1 MPTGVNARG
10 YLRRLAT
17 VLVCL
22 GLLALAGERAEA
34 HELAVDHVA
43 LWPDRAAGQLRGQ
56 VSFDP
61 ELTRDLDAPTDR
73 TLAERQV
80 QGFLQQNL
88 AILLNDRECQASY
101 RVRELYTRGGAVPGD
116 IVMLSCQLPP
126 KLERVAVRLGPAF
139 GTLVVTLSGF
149 GTDSG
154 PRSVLVQGGSTSP
167 MYYVEQ
173 AATPAWRLGG
183 AEQFAAPHASA
194 SASASAPT
202 QPVTSP
208 PTSAPPEPRGFAPQ
222 SPLEVVG
229 RYVGV
234 GFRHI
239 LPLGWDHVFFVIGL
253 ALGRLRQLRR
263 LLLELSCFTLA
274 HTLTL
279 GIGALGV
286 SLIPGAVVEPLIALS
301 IVCMGGFNLF
311 PTPPNAPRLA
321 LVFAFGLIHGQGFAG
336 ALLGSSLNTDGL
348 VAALLGFNLG
358 VELGQ
363 AAVVL
368 ALWAL
373 LRLVPARFERRG
385 VVTPLSLVTIA
396 VGSYFVFERV
406 LGS

>member
-1 MPTGVNARG
+1 M
-10 YLRRLAT
+10 RRLAA
-17 VLVCL
+17 VLVCS
-22 GLLALAGERAEA
+22 GLLALARGRAAA
-34 HELAVDHVA
+34 HELAVDRVA

-61 ELTRDLDAPTDR
+61 ELTRDLDATTGR
-73 TLAERQV
+73 TLAERRV
-80 QGFLQQNL
+80 QEFLQQNL
-88 AILLNDRECQASY
+88 AIMLNDRVCTTSY
-101 RVRELYTRGGAVPGD
+101 QVRELYTRGGAVPGD
-116 IVMLSCQLPP
+116 IVMLSCPLPAA
-126 KLERVAVRLGPAF
+126 LERVAVRVGPAL
-139 GTLVVTLSGF
+139 GRLVVTLSGF
-149 GTDSG
+149 GADPA

-167 MYYVEQ
+167 TYFVDQ
-173 AATPAWRLGG
+173 AASPTWQAGG
-183 AEQFAAPHASA
+183 AERFATPPASA
-194 SASASAPT
+194 NAPT
-202 QPVTSP
+202 QPAPSP
-208 PTSAPPEPRGFAPQ
+208 TTSAAPKPQGFAPE
-222 SPLEVVG
+222 SPIEVVG

-253 ALGRLRQLRR
+253 TLGRARQLRR
-263 LLLELSCFTLA
+263 LLLELTCFTLA

-279 GIGALGV
+279 GLGALGV
-286 SLIPGAVVEPLIALS
+286 SLIPSSVVEPLIALS

-311 PTPPNAPRLA
+311 PTPPNTPRLA

-336 ALLGSSLNTDGL
+336 ALLGAFLKTDAL

-363 AAVVL
+363 AVVVL

-373 LRLVPARFERRG
+373 LRLVPARFERLG
-385 VVTPLSLVTIA
+385 VVLPLSLVTIA